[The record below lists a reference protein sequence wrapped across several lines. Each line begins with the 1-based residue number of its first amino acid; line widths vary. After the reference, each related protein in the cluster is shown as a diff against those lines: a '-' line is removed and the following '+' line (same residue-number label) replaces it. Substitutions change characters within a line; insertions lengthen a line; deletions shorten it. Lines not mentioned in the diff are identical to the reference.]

1 MIVVVRKLEEKAM
14 QLLREKD
21 EELAKATKK
30 TYELEE
36 IVRKMEIENQEWQRL
51 AAENEAMV
59 LSLNNTLEQMK
70 DHAYWVA
77 SASCSSNVLDE
88 AESCCNF
95 NNYRE
100 EHKEK
105 EEMVLCKVCKSG
117 KSCILM
123 LPCKHLCCCK
133 GCEALVDVCPVCESP
148 KVGSIE
154 ALIS

>member
-1 MIVVVRKLEEKAM
+1 
-14 QLLREKD
+14 
-21 EELAKATKK
+21 
-30 TYELEE
+30 
-36 IVRKMEIENQEWQRL
+36 MEIENQEWQRL

-59 LSLNNTLEQMK
+59 VSLNNTLEQMR
-70 DHAYWVA
+70 DQAYWVG
-77 SASCSSNVLDE
+77 SASCSSNVMDE

-95 NNYRE
+95 NSYRE

-105 EEMVLCKVCKSG
+105 DEMVLCKVCKSG

-133 GCEALVDVCPVCESP
+133 GCEGLVDVCPVCESP